1 MDRRGER
8 ANILE
13 KCMDGAMKELKMIIS
28 ESSNFGIMFKNMKR
42 LQNKILYLKDKKDE
56 LDLFNPVRNVNE
68 VNDHL
73 STD

>member
-1 MDRRGER
+1 
-8 ANILE
+8 
-13 KCMDGAMKELKMIIS
+13 MDGAMKELKMIIS

-56 LDLFNPVRNVNE
+56 LYLFNAVRNVNE

>member
-1 MDRRGER
+1 
-8 ANILE
+8 
-13 KCMDGAMKELKMIIS
+13 MDGAMKELKMIIS

-56 LDLFNPVRNVNE
+56 LDLFNAARNVNE

>member
-1 MDRRGER
+1 
-8 ANILE
+8 
-13 KCMDGAMKELKMIIS
+13 MDGAMKELKMIIS

>member
-1 MDRRGER
+1 
-8 ANILE
+8 
-13 KCMDGAMKELKMIIS
+13 MDGAMKELKMIIS

-42 LQNKILYLKDKKDE
+42 LQNKILYLKDKKDD
-56 LDLFNPVRNVNE
+56 LDLFNAVRNVNE

>member
-1 MDRRGER
+1 
-8 ANILE
+8 
-13 KCMDGAMKELKMIIS
+13 MDGAMKELKMIIS

-56 LDLFNPVRNVNE
+56 LDLFNAVRNVNE